1 MAYEVTA
8 TRRRPQ
14 TFEDLAGQEFVV
26 ATLKNAIESGKIAHA
41 YLFSGP
47 RGCGKTSSARILAKA
62 LNCEKGPSATP
73 CGECNTCRE
82 IARGSNLDVIEID
95 GASNTS
101 VNDVRQI
108 KDEVL
113 FPPNSSRYKIYIID
127 EVHMLSTSAFN
138 ALLKTIEEP
147 PPYVIFIFATTELH
161 KVPATIKSRCQQ
173 FNFRLVAPEIVK
185 GLLADAAAEM
195 NIQADDEALYW
206 IARESTGS
214 IRDAYTLFDQVA
226 AFSGNHITF
235 EKIRDKLGLTS
246 VDNLNELCELFI
258 DGNSGTA
265 IEKLD
270 EILQSGVSIDQFIIN
285 FSDYLRSL
293 ILIQSGVK
301 KESLLGQSASR
312 FSEKVLSQWDSIK
325 LERALSMFL
334 QLYRDVR
341 YSLSPR
347 FELEL
352 ALSRLAFLAAYVS
365 PAEVKKAIDSARNLL
380 LAGAKINPQ
389 DLPQQNQGGINPLSR
404 GGFSRDNTETA
415 FASNSSNPFDQIRR
429 NITETRPQQQSYTAP
444 LKDSSNQFDGT
455 KPENLPD
462 FQTIRRATEQYTAAS
477 DAVEMHTPQGFI
489 PGTAQQPI
497 QQNAAF
503 QQQFP
508 SSSYTAPENPPQTK
522 QNFQINMQAAS
533 YVFDNAGEMPPA
545 RNQNTFHQQKALNQY
560 TFQQPS
566 QAYQQTSVQPVP
578 QAFPENEREVTVQK
592 QTPAPTPQFVQQTQA
607 VQNFGSAVSQAFQ
620 PEENHFAHFTPTES
634 EYNDEEYENY
644 EDSSYIQNNPAESAL
659 QSFDPSANKP
669 ARESPEQ
676 VKSQSNQSDTDLILE
691 EAINRIS
698 AEKTL
703 IATALLYAKWS
714 FSDSKVTCFIDSPF
728 LKNQIDSEK
737 QYISS
742 IFSQVKGMPMSF
754 NVEIPAQDDSQK
766 ENNETIPYEVNL
778 LCQVFKGKQ
787 IPQ

>member
-14 TFEDLAGQEFVV
+14 TFEDLVGQEFVV
-26 ATLKNAIESGKIAHA
+26 ATLKNAIETGKIAHA

-62 LNCEKGPSATP
+62 LNCEKGPNATP

-82 IARGSNLDVIEID
+82 IARGTNLDVIEID

-195 NIQADDEALYW
+195 QIQADDEALYW

-214 IRDAYTLFDQVA
+214 VRDAYTLFDQVA
-226 AFSGNHITF
+226 AFSGDHITF

-246 VDNLNELCELFI
+246 VDKLNELCELFI

-265 IEKLD
+265 LEKLD
-270 EILQSGVSIDQFIIN
+270 EVLQSGVSIEQFIIN

-293 ILIQSGVK
+293 ILIQNGVT
-301 KESLLGQSASR
+301 KESLLGQSAAR
-312 FSEKVLSQWDSIK
+312 FSQKVLAQWDSVK

-334 QLYRDVR
+334 QLYRDIR

-352 ALSRLAFLAAYVS
+352 ALSRLAFLAGYVS
-365 PAEVKKAIDSARNLL
+365 PAEVKAAIDSARNLL
-380 LAGAKINPQ
+380 LAGSKINPP
-389 DLPQQNQGGINPLSR
+389 PQGINQGGSSPLSL
-404 GGFSRDNTETA
+404 GGFSKDNTGTA
-415 FASNSSNPFDQIRR
+415 FAPNGTNPFDQIRR
-429 NITETRPQQQSYTAP
+429 NITEPKPQFTRQPTQFSYSQPVNAAQPYMQPASQQAIPQQPVQPAQQTAP
-444 LKDSSNQFDGT
+444 IEQPAPIVHAEQPSFQQ
-455 KPENLPD
+455 KP
-462 FQTIRRATEQYTAAS
+462 AAS
-477 DAVEMHTPQGFI
+477 SHANSE
-489 PGTAQQPI
+489 
-497 QQNAAF
+497 
-503 QQQFP
+503 
-508 SSSYTAPENPPQTK
+508 
-522 QNFQINMQAAS
+522 INMQAAS
-533 YVFDNAGEMPPA
+533 YVFDNAGEVPRA
-545 RNQNTFHQQKALNQY
+545 NSRNTFSQQKNQ
-560 TFQQPS
+560 FQAEPS
-566 QAYQQTSVQPVP
+566 QSFRQPFAQNNSQPAFQAEQPQQTQIQAEAPKVQQVP
-578 QAFPENEREVTVQK
+578 SQ
-592 QTPAPTPQFVQQTQA
+592 QFIQQTQA
-607 VQNFGSAVSQAFQ
+607 VQNFGSAISQAQ
-620 PEENHFAHFTPTES
+620 PQIPQPQAPQTEENHFAHFAS
-634 EYNDEEYENY
+634 DEQPEADYTADEY
-644 EDSSYIQNNPAESAL
+644 EDSSYMQDNSNVDSAL
-659 QSFDPSANKP
+659 QSFDPKERRAPEPSEQN
-669 ARESPEQ
+669 ESDQISE
-676 VKSQSNQSDTDLILE
+676 TDILLD

-698 AEKTL
+698 SEKSF
-703 IATALLYAKWS
+703 IGTALLNAIRWS
-714 FSDSKVTCFIDSPF
+714 FNGDKVTCFIEKPF
-728 LKNQIDSEK
+728 LKNQIDAEK
-737 QYISS
+737 KYISS
-742 IFSQVKGMPMSF
+742 VFSEIKGSPMIFDAQIAAQTIQEDEQPE
-754 NVEIPAQDDSQK
+754 NIPD
-766 ENNETIPYEVNL
+766 EVNL